1 MEWFSVSATKRR
13 GKLGFF
19 ICFMYLWGS
28 CYGRFVVEKNS
39 LHVTTPDS
47 LKGVHECA
55 IGNFGVPQY
64 GGTLLGTVIYPKA
77 NQKACKEFSDVEIS
91 FKSKPGGLPTFVLAD
106 RGGNSSFF
114 WLQLIFVRFLDV
126 ICFYD

>member
-13 GKLGFF
+13 GKLGVF

-77 NQKACKEFSDVEIS
+77 NQKACKEFSDVDIS

-114 WLQLIFVRFLDV
+114 FGSN
-126 ICFYD
+126 